1 MRSTLHPPE
10 WLKLKRL
17 TTLNVG
23 KHVEQLEPSYIV
35 GGNVKQSNHFRGKVC
50 QFLLKEKIAPN
61 NVLLSIFYSDIETQI
76 SKKRFV
82 QNIHSS
88 FIHNSQKLE
97 THQMSINKWIN
108 RLVHS
113 YNRLLLI
120 NKKEKKNYWYMQK
133 HRWISKTCWVKEILS
148 KKSTCDNEFPYMKF

>member
-61 NVLLSIFYSDIETQI
+61 NVLLSIYSSDIKTQI
-76 SKKRFV
+76 PKKDLYKIFTAV
-82 QNIHSS
+82 L
-88 FIHNSQKLE
+88 FI
-97 THQMSINKWIN
+97 IA
-108 RLVHS
+108 
-113 YNRLLLI
+113 
-120 NKKEKKNYWYMQK
+120 KNWK
-133 HRWISKTCWVKEILS
+133 HTRCPLT
-148 KKSTCDNEFPYMKF
+148 NG

>member
-23 KHVEQLEPSYIV
+23 RHVEQLEPSYIV

-61 NVLLSIFYSDIETQI
+61 SVLLSIYSSDIKTQI
-76 SKKRFV
+76 SKKDLYKIFTAV
-82 QNIHSS
+82 L
-88 FIHNSQKLE
+88 FIIAKTWKH
-97 THQMSINKWIN
+97 T
-108 RLVHS
+108 RCP
-113 YNRLLLI
+113 LI
-120 NKKEKKNYWYMQK
+120 NG
-133 HRWISKTCWVKEILS
+133 
-148 KKSTCDNEFPYMKF
+148 

>member
-61 NVLLSIFYSDIETQI
+61 NVLLSIYSSDIETQI
-76 SKKRFV
+76 SKKDLYKIFTAV
-82 QNIHSS
+82 L
-88 FIHNSQKLE
+88 FI
-97 THQMSINKWIN
+97 IA
-108 RLVHS
+108 
-113 YNRLLLI
+113 
-120 NKKEKKNYWYMQK
+120 KNWK
-133 HRWISKTCWVKEILS
+133 HTRCPLT
-148 KKSTCDNEFPYMKF
+148 NG